1 MKQTFYRHL
10 LMVSLMCAMVLPSL
24 PLAAQSRDDEV
35 MVSTCSEVY
44 EFKMKGGQPIVKN
57 KTVIEYESL
66 RQYDVKIQP
75 AVFYGDNI
83 KLDKASCEGYSAN
96 YRSATPEN
104 VFFDDSRVCYFDVTL
119 GRWGRKRKMTYERT
133 FTDLHYFT
141 RIVLGEQYFV
151 KHKTVTFIFPKGF
164 EHYRLV
170 DKNMTPNVSIEHK
183 DKGGGRVVTYTINDM
198 APIKQEEAMPT
209 VASVY
214 PTVFVV
220 GSFKDAADMF
230 AWGRQLSDVD
240 TAIPNLP
247 QILEQINQ
255 GGKSEFD
262 RIRNTLAWVQENVRY
277 VAFEAGVSKHQ
288 PDTPAE
294 VVRKRYGDCK
304 GMALLLKTLLTAQGF
319 DARLTDVGT
328 REASCLMSEIPTLA
342 AINHAICTLEWQGKT
357 YYLDA
362 TCNHIPLGHIP
373 SNVQGMEVMVEEPG
387 GAPSLRT
394 VPVLPVEAN
403 CDSVRIDLSMNH
415 QFQLTGKVS
424 RWFKGDM
431 KEMMLSML
439 DDNEAADRMQFM
451 NNALNDKDH
460 ANKIEGAAWQDKD
473 CRSEWAVV
481 AGKMTDG
488 HSVERLEGQ
497 IFIEL
502 DPDNMLFTNPIDTAK
517 RKNDYVF
524 PFPSHQVREVVLT
537 LPEGYRCDPLPE
549 DFNLQN
555 QNADLSC
562 TWRRQGNAIVY
573 RKVMNLHKP
582 LINLADIPTWNALL
596 KRWQVSSHEAIVL
609 TQTTKTE

>member
-1 MKQTFYRHL
+1 MIQTFYRHL
-10 LMVSLMCAMVLPSL
+10 HMVSLVCAMVLPSI

-35 MVSTCSEVY
+35 MVSKCSEVY
-44 EFKMKGGQPIVKN
+44 EFKMKGSQPIVKN

-83 KLDKASCEGYSAN
+83 KLDEARCDGFSAN

-119 GRWGRKRKMTYERT
+119 GKWGRKRRMTYERT

-151 KHKTVTFIFPKGF
+151 KQKTVTFILPKGF
-164 EHYRLV
+164 EHYRLI
-170 DKNMTPNVSIEHK
+170 DKNMSPAVTIEHK
-183 DKGGGRVVTYTINDM
+183 DKGGSRVVTYTINDM

-240 TAIPNLP
+240 TTIPNLP

-255 GGKSEFD
+255 GGKSELD

-277 VAFEAGVSKHQ
+277 VAFEEGISGHQ
-288 PDTPAE
+288 PDKPAE

-304 GMALLLKTLLTAQGF
+304 GMALLLKTLLVAQGF

-394 VPVLPVEAN
+394 VPVLPASAN
-403 CDSVRIDLSMNH
+403 CDSVHITLMLSKAGE
-415 QFQLTGKVS
+415 LTGTITRCV
-424 RWFKGDM
+424 KGDM
-431 KEMMLSML
+431 KEMLLSAYDSRESQQRLMF
-439 DDNEAADRMQFM
+439 ER
-451 NNALNDKDH
+451 NALNDDDH
-460 ANKIEGAAWQDKD
+460 ANKVSEATWVDRD
-473 CRSEWAVV
+473 CRSEWAVLT
-481 AGKMTDG
+481 GKMTDT
-488 HSVERLEGQ
+488 HSVQQIEGEVYV
-497 IFIEL
+497 EL
-502 DPDNMLFTNPIDTAK
+502 DPDNMLFTNPIDTTK
-517 RKNDYVF
+517 RENDYTL
-524 PFPSHQVREVVLT
+524 PMPCRQVREVILQ
-537 LPEGYRCDPLPE
+537 LPEGIGCDELPE
-549 DFNLQN
+549 DYNESN
-555 QNADLSC
+555 QYADMSC
-562 TWRRQGNAIVY
+562 TWQRQGSSIIY
-573 RKVMNLHKP
+573 RKVMNLRQTRIKRE
-582 LINLADIPTWNALL
+582 DITTWNANL
-596 KRWQVSSHEAIVL
+596 KRWQSSSHEAVVL
-609 TQTTKTE
+609 K

>member
-1 MKQTFYRHL
+1 MIQTFYRHL
-10 LMVSLMCAMVLPSL
+10 LMVSLVCAMVLPSL

-35 MVSTCSEVY
+35 MVSKCSEVY

-83 KLDKASCEGYSAN
+83 KLDEARCDGFSAN

-119 GRWGRKRKMTYERT
+119 GKWGRKRRMTYERT

-151 KHKTVTFIFPKGF
+151 KQKTVTFIMPKGF

-170 DKNMTPNVSIEHK
+170 DKNMSPAVTIEHK
-183 DKGGGRVVTYTINDM
+183 DKGGSRVVTYTINDM

-240 TAIPNLP
+240 TAIPSLND
-247 QILEQINQ
+247 ILADINRECHSDLD
-255 GGKSEFD
+255 K
-262 RIRNTLAWVQENVRY
+262 IRNTYAWVQNNIRY
-277 VAFEAGVSKHQ
+277 VAFEAGVSKHR
-288 PDTPAE
+288 PDAPAE

-304 GMALLLKTLLTAQGF
+304 GMALLLKTLLVAQGF

-394 VPVLPVEAN
+394 VPVLPASAN
-403 CDSVRIDLSMNH
+403 CDSVHITLMLSKAGE
-415 QFQLTGKVS
+415 LTGTITRCV
-424 RWFKGDM
+424 KGDM
-431 KEMMLSML
+431 KEMLLSAYDSRESQQRLMF
-439 DDNEAADRMQFM
+439 ER
-451 NNALNDKDH
+451 NALNDDDH
-460 ANKIEGAAWQDKD
+460 ANKVSEATWVDRD
-473 CRSEWAVV
+473 CRSEWAVLT
-481 AGKMTDG
+481 GKMTDT
-488 HSVERLEGQ
+488 HSVQQIEGEVYV
-497 IFIEL
+497 EL
-502 DPDNMLFTNPIDTAK
+502 DPDNMLFTNPIDTNK
-517 RKNDYVF
+517 RENDYTL
-524 PFPSHQVREVVLT
+524 PMPCRQVREVILQ
-537 LPEGYRCDPLPE
+537 LPEGIGCDELPE
-549 DFNLQN
+549 DYNESN
-555 QNADLSC
+555 QYADMSC
-562 TWRRQGNAIVY
+562 TWQRQGSSIIY
-573 RKVMNLHKP
+573 RKVMNLRQTRIKRE
-582 LINLADIPTWNALL
+582 DITTWNANL
-596 KRWQVSSHEAIVL
+596 KRWQSSSHEAVVL
-609 TQTTKTE
+609 K

>member
-1 MKQTFYRHL
+1 MIQTFYRHL
-10 LMVSLMCAMVLPSL
+10 HMVSLVCAMVLPSI
-24 PLAAQSRDDEV
+24 PVAGQSRDDEV
-35 MVSTCSEVY
+35 MVSKCSEVY

-75 AVFYGDNI
+75 AAFYGDNI
-83 KLDKASCEGYSAN
+83 KLDEARCDGFSAN

-119 GRWGRKRKMTYERT
+119 GKWGRKRRMTYERT

-151 KHKTVTFIFPKGF
+151 KQKTVTFILPKGF

-170 DKNMTPNVSIEHK
+170 DKNMSPAVTIEHK
-183 DKGGGRVVTYTINDM
+183 DKGGSRVVTYTINDM

-240 TAIPNLP
+240 TTIPSLNE
-247 QILEQINQ
+247 ILTDINRECHSDLD
-255 GGKSEFD
+255 K
-262 RIRNTLAWVQENVRY
+262 IKNTYAWVQNNIRY
-277 VAFEAGVSKHQ
+277 VAFEEGISGHQ
-288 PDTPAE
+288 PDKPAE

-304 GMALLLKTLLTAQGF
+304 GMALLLKTLLVAQGF

-373 SNVQGMEVMVEEPG
+373 SNVQGMEVMVEVPG

-394 VPVLPVEAN
+394 VPVLPASTN
-403 CDSVRIDLSMNH
+403 CDSVHIDLTLSKAGE
-415 QFQLTGKVS
+415 LTGTITRCV
-424 RWFKGDM
+424 KGDM
-431 KEMMLSML
+431 KEMLLSAYDSRESQQRLMF
-439 DDNEAADRMQFM
+439 ER
-451 NNALNDKDH
+451 NALNDDDH
-460 ANKIEGAAWQDKD
+460 ANKVSDATWVDRD
-473 CRSEWAVV
+473 CRSECAVLT
-481 AGKMTDG
+481 GKMTDN
-488 HSVERLEGQ
+488 HSVQQIEGEVYV
-497 IFIEL
+497 EL
-502 DPDNMLFTNPIDTAK
+502 DPDNMLFTNPIDTNK
-517 RKNDYVF
+517 RENDYTL
-524 PFPSHQVREVVLT
+524 PMPCRQVREVILQ
-537 LPEGYRCDPLPE
+537 LPEGVGCDELPE
-549 DFNLQN
+549 DYNESN
-555 QNADLSC
+555 QYADMSC
-562 TWRRQGNAIVY
+562 TWQRQGSLIIY
-573 RKVMNLHKP
+573 RKVMNLRQTRIKRE
-582 LINLADIPTWNALL
+582 DITTWNANL
-596 KRWQVSSHEAIVL
+596 KRWQSSSHEAVVL
-609 TQTTKTE
+609 K

>member
-10 LMVSLMCAMVLPSL
+10 HMVSLVCAMVLPSI
-24 PLAAQSRDDEV
+24 PVAAQSRDDEV
-35 MVSTCSEVY
+35 MVSKCSEVY

-83 KLDKASCEGYSAN
+83 KLDEARCDGFSAN

-119 GRWGRKRKMTYERT
+119 GKWGRKRRMTYERT

-151 KHKTVTFIFPKGF
+151 KQKTVTFIMPKEF
-164 EHYRLV
+164 EHYQLI
-170 DKNMTPNVSIEHK
+170 DKNMSPAVTIEHK
-183 DKGGGRVVTYTINDM
+183 DKGGSRVVTYTINDM

-240 TAIPNLP
+240 TAIPSLND
-247 QILEQINQ
+247 ILADINRECRSDLD
-255 GGKSEFD
+255 K
-262 RIRNTLAWVQENVRY
+262 IKNTYAWVQNNIRY
-277 VAFEAGVSKHQ
+277 VAFEAGISGHQ
-288 PDTPAE
+288 PDKPAE
-294 VVRKRYGDCK
+294 IVRKRYGDCK
-304 GMALLLKTLLTAQGF
+304 GMALLLKTLLVAQGF

-373 SNVQGMEVMVEEPG
+373 SNVQGMEVMVEEPE

-394 VPVLPVEAN
+394 VPVLPASAN
-403 CDSVRIDLSMNH
+403 CDSVHITLMLSKAGE
-415 QFQLTGKVS
+415 LTGTITRCV
-424 RWFKGDM
+424 KGDM
-431 KEMMLSML
+431 KEMLLSAYDSRESQQRLMF
-439 DDNEAADRMQFM
+439 ER
-451 NNALNDKDH
+451 NALNDDDH
-460 ANKIEGAAWQDKD
+460 ANKVSEATWVDRD
-473 CRSEWAVV
+473 CRSEWAVLT
-481 AGKMTDG
+481 GKMTDT
-488 HSVERLEGQ
+488 HSVQQIEGEVYV
-497 IFIEL
+497 EL
-502 DPDNMLFTNPIDTAK
+502 DPDNMLFTNPIDTTK
-517 RKNDYVF
+517 RENDYTL
-524 PFPSHQVREVVLT
+524 PMPCRQVREVILQ
-537 LPEGYRCDPLPE
+537 LPEGVGCDELPE
-549 DFNLQN
+549 DYNERTQY
-555 QNADLSC
+555 ADMSC
-562 TWRRQGNAIVY
+562 TWRRQGSSITY
-573 RKVMNLHKP
+573 RKVMNLRQTRIKRE
-582 LINLADIPTWNALL
+582 DITTWNANL
-596 KRWQVSSHEAIVL
+596 KKWQSSSHEALVL
-609 TQTTKTE
+609 K

>member
-10 LMVSLMCAMVLPSL
+10 HMVSLVCAMVLPSI
-24 PLAAQSRDDEV
+24 PVAAQSRDDEV
-35 MVSTCSEVY
+35 MVSKCSEVY

-83 KLDKASCEGYSAN
+83 KLDEARCDGFSAN

-119 GRWGRKRKMTYERT
+119 GKWGRKRRMTYERT

-151 KHKTVTFIFPKGF
+151 KQKTVTFIMPKEF
-164 EHYRLV
+164 EHYQLI
-170 DKNMTPNVSIEHK
+170 DKNMSPAVTIEHK
-183 DKGGGRVVTYTINDM
+183 DKGGSRVVTYTINDM

-240 TAIPNLP
+240 TTIPSLSD
-247 QILEQINQ
+247 ILADINRECHSDLD
-255 GGKSEFD
+255 K
-262 RIRNTLAWVQENVRY
+262 IKNTYAWVQNNIRY
-277 VAFEAGVSKHQ
+277 VAFEAGVSKHR
-288 PDTPAE
+288 PDAPAE

-304 GMALLLKTLLTAQGF
+304 GMALLLKTLLVAQGF

-387 GAPSLRT
+387 GVPSLRT
-394 VPVLPVEAN
+394 VPVLPASAN
-403 CDSVRIDLSMNH
+403 CDSVRIDLTMNH
-415 QFQLTGKVS
+415 QFQLTGKAS
-424 RWFKGDM
+424 RWFMGDM

-451 NNALNDKDH
+451 SNALNDKDH

-473 CRSEWAVV
+473 CRSEWAVI
-481 AGKMTDG
+481 AATLTDG
-488 HSVERLEGQ
+488 HSVEQVDNEL
-497 IFIEL
+497 FVEL
-502 DPDNMLFTNPIDTAK
+502 DPDNMLMTNPIDTTD
-517 RKNDYVF
+517 RKNDYVL
-524 PFPSHQVREVVLT
+524 PFPCRQVREVALT
-537 LPEGYRCDPLPE
+537 LPVGYRCEQLP
-549 DFNLQN
+549 DDYDRHADV
-555 QNADLSC
+555 ADLSC
-562 TWRRQGNAIVY
+562 TFRQEGNTIIY
-573 RKVMNLHKP
+573 RKVMSLHHPRVP
-582 LINLADIPTWNALL
+582 LDRIMAWNAQL
-596 KRWQVSSHEAIVL
+596 KQWNEHAHEQIVL
-609 TQTTKTE
+609 VKD

>member
-1 MKQTFYRHL
+1 
-10 LMVSLMCAMVLPSL
+10 MVSLVCAMVLPSI
-24 PLAAQSRDDEV
+24 PVAAQSRDDEV
-35 MVSTCSEVY
+35 MVSQCSEVY

-83 KLDKASCEGYSAN
+83 KLDEARCDGYNAN

-119 GRWGRKRKMTYERT
+119 GKWGRKRRMTYERT

-151 KHKTVTFIFPKGF
+151 KHKTVTFVFPKGF

-170 DKNMTPNVSIEHK
+170 DKNMSPAVTIEHK
-183 DKGGGRVVTYTINDM
+183 DKGSSRVVTYTINDM
-198 APIKQEEAMPT
+198 VPIKQEEAMPT

-240 TAIPNLP
+240 TAVPSLND
-247 QILEQINQ
+247 ILADINRECHNDLD
-255 GGKSEFD
+255 K
-262 RIRNTLAWVQENVRY
+262 IKNTYAWVQNNIRY
-277 VAFEAGVSKHQ
+277 VAFEEGISGHQ
-288 PDTPAE
+288 PDKPAE

-304 GMALLLKTLLTAQGF
+304 GMALLLKTLLVAQGF

-394 VPVLPVEAN
+394 VPVLPASDN
-403 CDSVRIDLSMNH
+403 CDSVHISLVMNEELV
-415 QFQLTGKVS
+415 LTGEIS
-424 RWFKGDM
+424 RHLKGDM
-431 KEMMLSML
+431 KEFLLSAY
-439 DDNEAADRMQFM
+439 DSQEAQRRLMFER
-451 NNALNDKDH
+451 NALNDNDH
-460 ANKIEGAAWQDKD
+460 ANQVTDATWQDKD
-473 CRSEWAVV
+473 CRSKWAVLT
-481 AGKMTDG
+481 GKMTDS
-488 HSVERLEGQ
+488 HSVELLEGEL
-497 IFIEL
+497 FIEL

-517 RKNDYVF
+517 RKNDYILLM
-524 PFPSHQVREVVLT
+524 PCRLVREVVLQLPDGYRLDE
-537 LPEGYRCDPLPE
+537 LPEGFSQQGQY
-549 DFNLQN
+549 
-555 QNADLSC
+555 ADLSC
-562 TWRRQGNAIVY
+562 SWLRQEGTIAY
-573 RKVMNLHKP
+573 RKVMNIRQPRIALE
-582 LINLADIPTWNALL
+582 DIPEWNALL
-596 KRWQVSSHEAIVL
+596 KRWQASSHEQIVL
-609 TQTTKTE
+609 NKR

>member
-1 MKQTFYRHL
+1 
-10 LMVSLMCAMVLPSL
+10 MVSLVCAMVLPSI
-24 PLAAQSRDDEV
+24 PVAGQSRDDEV
-35 MVSTCSEVY
+35 MVSKCSEVY

-83 KLDKASCEGYSAN
+83 KLDEARCDGFSAN

-119 GRWGRKRKMTYERT
+119 GKWGRKRRMTYERT

-151 KHKTVTFIFPKGF
+151 KQKTVTFIMPKGF

-170 DKNMTPNVSIEHK
+170 DKNMTPAVTIEHK
-183 DKGGGRVVTYTINDM
+183 DKGGSRVVTYTINDM

-240 TAIPNLP
+240 TAIPSLSD
-247 QILEQINQ
+247 ILADINRECHSDLD
-255 GGKSEFD
+255 K
-262 RIRNTLAWVQENVRY
+262 IKNTYAWVQNNIRY
-277 VAFEAGVSKHQ
+277 VAFEEGISGHQ
-288 PDTPAE
+288 PDKPAE

-304 GMALLLKTLLTAQGF
+304 GMALLLKTLLVAQGF

-342 AINHAICTLEWQGKT
+342 AINHAICTLEWQGKS

-394 VPVLPVEAN
+394 VPVLPASAN
-403 CDSVRIDLSMNH
+403 CDSVHITLMLSKAGE
-415 QFQLTGKVS
+415 LTGTITRCV
-424 RWFKGDM
+424 KGDM
-431 KEMMLSML
+431 KEMLLSAYDSRESQQRLMF
-439 DDNEAADRMQFM
+439 ER
-451 NNALNDKDH
+451 NALNDDDH
-460 ANKIEGAAWQDKD
+460 ANKVSDATWVDRD
-473 CRSEWAVV
+473 CRSEWAVLT
-481 AGKMTDG
+481 GKMTDT
-488 HSVERLEGQ
+488 HSVQQIEGEVYV
-497 IFIEL
+497 EL

-517 RKNDYVF
+517 RENDYTL
-524 PFPSHQVREVVLT
+524 PMPCRQVREVILQ
-537 LPEGYRCDPLPE
+537 LPEGIGFDELPE
-549 DFNLQN
+549 DYNERTQY
-555 QNADLSC
+555 ADMSC
-562 TWRRQGNAIVY
+562 TWQRQGSLIIY
-573 RKVMNLHKP
+573 RKVMNLRQTRIKRE
-582 LINLADIPTWNALL
+582 DITTWNANL
-596 KRWQVSSHEAIVL
+596 KKWQSSSHEALVL
-609 TQTTKTE
+609 K

>member
-1 MKQTFYRHL
+1 MIQTFYRHL
-10 LMVSLMCAMVLPSL
+10 LMVSLVCAMVLPSL

-35 MVSTCSEVY
+35 MVSKCSEVY

-83 KLDKASCEGYSAN
+83 KLDEARCDGFSAN

-119 GRWGRKRKMTYERT
+119 GKWGRKRRMTYERT

-151 KHKTVTFIFPKGF
+151 KHKTVTFILPKGF
-164 EHYRLV
+164 EHYRLI
-170 DKNMTPNVSIEHK
+170 DKNMSSAVTIEHK
-183 DKGGGRVVTYTINDM
+183 DKGGSRVVTYTINDM

-240 TAIPNLP
+240 TTIPSLSD
-247 QILEQINQ
+247 ILADINRECHSDLDII
-255 GGKSEFD
+255 K
-262 RIRNTLAWVQENVRY
+262 NTYAWVQNNIRY
-277 VAFEAGVSKHQ
+277 VAFEAGISGHQ
-288 PDTPAE
+288 PDKPAE

-304 GMALLLKTLLTAQGF
+304 GMALLLKTLLVAQGF

-362 TCNHIPLGHIP
+362 TCNHIPLAHIP
-373 SNVQGMEVMVEEPG
+373 SNVRGMEVMVEQPG

-403 CDSVRIDLSMNH
+403 CDSVRIDLTMNH
-415 QFQLTGKVS
+415 QFQLTGKAS

-460 ANKIEGAAWQDKD
+460 ANKIEGAAWQEKD

-481 AGKMTDG
+481 AATMTDG
-488 HSVERLEGQ
+488 HSVEQVENEL
-497 IFIEL
+497 FVEL
-502 DPDNMLFTNPIDTAK
+502 DPDNMLMTAPIDTTD
-517 RKNDYVF
+517 RKNDYVL
-524 PFPSHQVREVVLT
+524 PFPCRQVREVALT
-537 LPEGYRCDPLPE
+537 LPAGYRCEQLP
-549 DFNLQN
+549 DDYDLHTDV
-555 QNADLSC
+555 ADLSC
-562 TWRRQGNAIVY
+562 TFRQEGNTVIY
-573 RKVMNLHKP
+573 RKMMSLHHPRVP
-582 LINLADIPTWNALL
+582 LDKIMAWNAQL
-596 KRWQVSSHEAIVL
+596 KQWSEHAHEQIVL
-609 TQTTKTE
+609 VKN

>member
-1 MKQTFYRHL
+1 
-10 LMVSLMCAMVLPSL
+10 MVSLVCAMVLPSI
-24 PLAAQSRDDEV
+24 PVAGQSRDDEV
-35 MVSTCSEVY
+35 MVSKCSEVY

-83 KLDKASCEGYSAN
+83 KLDEARCDGFSAN

-119 GRWGRKRKMTYERT
+119 GKWGRKRRMTYERT

-151 KHKTVTFIFPKGF
+151 KQKTVTFIMPKGF

-170 DKNMTPNVSIEHK
+170 DKNMTPAVTIEHK
-183 DKGGGRVVTYTINDM
+183 DKGGSRVVTYTINDM

-240 TAIPNLP
+240 TAIPSLSD
-247 QILEQINQ
+247 ILADINRECHSDLD
-255 GGKSEFD
+255 K
-262 RIRNTLAWVQENVRY
+262 IKNTYAWVQNNIRY
-277 VAFEAGVSKHQ
+277 VAFEEGISGHQ
-288 PDTPAE
+288 PDKPAE

-304 GMALLLKTLLTAQGF
+304 GMALLLKTLLVTQGF

-342 AINHAICTLEWQGKT
+342 AINHAICTLEWQGKS

-394 VPVLPVEAN
+394 VPVLPASAN
-403 CDSVRIDLSMNH
+403 CDSVHITLMLSKAGE
-415 QFQLTGKVS
+415 LTGTITRCV
-424 RWFKGDM
+424 KGDM
-431 KEMMLSML
+431 KEMLLSAYDSRESQQRLMF
-439 DDNEAADRMQFM
+439 ER
-451 NNALNDKDH
+451 NALNDDDH
-460 ANKIEGAAWQDKD
+460 ANKVSDATWVDRD
-473 CRSEWAVV
+473 CRSEWAVLT
-481 AGKMTDG
+481 GKMTDT
-488 HSVERLEGQ
+488 HSVQQIEGEVYV
-497 IFIEL
+497 EL

-517 RKNDYVF
+517 RENDYTL
-524 PFPSHQVREVVLT
+524 PMPCRQVREVILQ
-537 LPEGYRCDPLPE
+537 LPEGIGFDELPE
-549 DFNLQN
+549 DYNERTQY
-555 QNADLSC
+555 ADMSC
-562 TWRRQGNAIVY
+562 TWQRQGSLIIY
-573 RKVMNLHKP
+573 RKVMNLRQTRIKRE
-582 LINLADIPTWNALL
+582 DITTWNANL
-596 KRWQVSSHEAIVL
+596 KKWQSSSHEALVL
-609 TQTTKTE
+609 K

>member
-10 LMVSLMCAMVLPSL
+10 HMVSLVCAMVLPSI
-24 PLAAQSRDDEV
+24 PVAGQSRDDEV
-35 MVSTCSEVY
+35 MVSKCSEVY

-83 KLDKASCEGYSAN
+83 KLDEARCDGFSAN

-119 GRWGRKRKMTYERT
+119 GKWGRKRRMTYERT

-151 KHKTVTFIFPKGF
+151 KQKTVTFIMPKEF

-170 DKNMTPNVSIEHK
+170 DKNMSPAVTIEHK
-183 DKGGGRVVTYTINDM
+183 DKGGSRVVTYTINDM

-209 VASVY
+209 VSSVY

-240 TAIPNLP
+240 TAIPSLSD
-247 QILEQINQ
+247 ILADINRECHSDLD
-255 GGKSEFD
+255 K
-262 RIRNTLAWVQENVRY
+262 IKNTYAWVQNNIRY
-277 VAFEAGVSKHQ
+277 VAFEEGISGHQ
-288 PDTPAE
+288 PDKPAE

-304 GMALLLKTLLTAQGF
+304 GMALLLKTLLVAQGF

-342 AINHAICTLEWQGKT
+342 AINHAICTLEWLGKT

-373 SNVQGMEVMVEEPG
+373 SNVQGMEVMVEEPE

-394 VPVLPVEAN
+394 VPVLPASAN
-403 CDSVRIDLSMNH
+403 CDSVHITLMLSKAGE
-415 QFQLTGKVS
+415 LTGTITRCV
-424 RWFKGDM
+424 KGDM
-431 KEMMLSML
+431 KEMLLSAYDSRESQQRLMF
-439 DDNEAADRMQFM
+439 ER
-451 NNALNDKDH
+451 NALNDDDH
-460 ANKIEGAAWQDKD
+460 ANKVSDATWVDRD
-473 CRSEWAVV
+473 CRSEWAVLT
-481 AGKMTDG
+481 GKMTDT
-488 HSVERLEGQ
+488 HSVQQIEGEVYV
-497 IFIEL
+497 EL
-502 DPDNMLFTNPIDTAK
+502 DPDNMLFTNPIDTTK
-517 RKNDYVF
+517 RENDYTL
-524 PFPSHQVREVVLT
+524 PMPCRQVREVILQ
-537 LPEGYRCDPLPE
+537 LPEGIECDELPE
-549 DFNLQN
+549 DYNERTQY
-555 QNADLSC
+555 ADMSC
-562 TWRRQGNAIVY
+562 TWRRQGSSITY
-573 RKVMNLHKP
+573 RKVMNLRQTRIKRE
-582 LINLADIPTWNALL
+582 DITTWNANL
-596 KRWQVSSHEAIVL
+596 KKWQSSSHEALVL
-609 TQTTKTE
+609 K

>member
-1 MKQTFYRHL
+1 MIQTFYRHL
-10 LMVSLMCAMVLPSL
+10 LMVSLVCAMVLPSI

-35 MVSTCSEVY
+35 MVSKCSEVY

-83 KLDKASCEGYSAN
+83 KLDEARCDGFSAN

-119 GRWGRKRKMTYERT
+119 GKWGRKRRMTYERT

-141 RIVLGEQYFV
+141 RIVLGDQYFV
-151 KHKTVTFIFPKGF
+151 KHKTVTFIIPKGF
-164 EHYRLV
+164 EHYRLI
-170 DKNMTPNVSIEHK
+170 DKNMSPAVTIEHK
-183 DKGGGRVVTYTINDM
+183 DKGGSRVVTYTINDM

-240 TAIPNLP
+240 TAIPSLSD
-247 QILEQINQ
+247 ILADINRECHSDLD
-255 GGKSEFD
+255 K
-262 RIRNTLAWVQENVRY
+262 IKNTYAWVQNNIRY
-277 VAFEAGVSKHQ
+277 VAFEEGISGHQ
-288 PDTPAE
+288 PDKPAE

-304 GMALLLKTLLTAQGF
+304 GMALLLKTLLVAQGF

-342 AINHAICTLEWQGKT
+342 VINHAICTLEWQGKT
-357 YYLDA
+357 YYQDA

-394 VPVLPVEAN
+394 VPVLPASAN
-403 CDSVRIDLSMNH
+403 CDSVHITLMLSKAGE
-415 QFQLTGKVS
+415 LTGTITRCV
-424 RWFKGDM
+424 KGDM
-431 KEMMLSML
+431 KEMLLSAYDSRESQQRLMF
-439 DDNEAADRMQFM
+439 ER
-451 NNALNDKDH
+451 NALNDDDH
-460 ANKIEGAAWQDKD
+460 ANKVSEATWVDRD
-473 CRSEWAVV
+473 CRSEWAVLT
-481 AGKMTDG
+481 GKMTDT
-488 HSVERLEGQ
+488 HSVQQIEGEVYV
-497 IFIEL
+497 EL
-502 DPDNMLFTNPIDTAK
+502 DPDNMLFTNPIDTTK
-517 RKNDYVF
+517 RENDYTL
-524 PFPSHQVREVVLT
+524 PMPCRQVREVILQ
-537 LPEGYRCDPLPE
+537 LPEGIGCDELPVDYYE
-549 DFNLQN
+549 RTQY
-555 QNADLSC
+555 ADMSC
-562 TWRRQGNAIVY
+562 TWRRQGSSITY
-573 RKVMNLHKP
+573 RKVMNLRQTRIKR
-582 LINLADIPTWNALL
+582 DDRTTWNANL
-596 KRWQVSSHEAIVL
+596 KKWQSSSHEALVL
-609 TQTTKTE
+609 K

>member
-10 LMVSLMCAMVLPSL
+10 HMVSLVCAMVLPSI
-24 PLAAQSRDDEV
+24 PVAGQSRDDEV
-35 MVSTCSEVY
+35 MVSKCSEVY

-83 KLDKASCEGYSAN
+83 KLDEARCDGFSAN

-119 GRWGRKRKMTYERT
+119 GKWGRKRRMTYERT

-151 KHKTVTFIFPKGF
+151 KQKTVTFIMPKEF
-164 EHYRLV
+164 EHYRLI
-170 DKNMTPNVSIEHK
+170 DKNMSPAVTIEHK
-183 DKGGGRVVTYTINDM
+183 DKGGSRVVTYTINDM

-220 GSFKDAADMF
+220 GSFKDTADMF

-240 TAIPNLP
+240 TAIPSLSD
-247 QILEQINQ
+247 ILADINRECHSDLD
-255 GGKSEFD
+255 K
-262 RIRNTLAWVQENVRY
+262 IKNTYAWVQNNIRY
-277 VAFEAGVSKHQ
+277 VAFEEGISGHQ
-288 PDTPAE
+288 PDKPAE

-304 GMALLLKTLLTAQGF
+304 GMALLLKTLLVAQGF

-394 VPVLPVEAN
+394 VPVLPASAN
-403 CDSVRIDLSMNH
+403 CDSVHITLMLSKAGE
-415 QFQLTGKVS
+415 LTGTITRCV
-424 RWFKGDM
+424 KGDM
-431 KEMMLSML
+431 KEMLLSAYDSRESQQRLMF
-439 DDNEAADRMQFM
+439 ER
-451 NNALNDKDH
+451 NALNDDDH
-460 ANKIEGAAWQDKD
+460 ANKVSDATWVDRD
-473 CRSEWAVV
+473 CRSEWAVLT
-481 AGKMTDG
+481 GKMTDT
-488 HSVERLEGQ
+488 HSVQQIEGEVYV
-497 IFIEL
+497 EL
-502 DPDNMLFTNPIDTAK
+502 DPDNMLFTNPIDTNK
-517 RKNDYVF
+517 RENDYTL
-524 PFPSHQVREVVLT
+524 PMPCRQVREVILQ
-537 LPEGYRCDPLPE
+537 LPEGIGCDELPE
-549 DFNLQN
+549 DYNERTQY
-555 QNADLSC
+555 ADLSC
-562 TWRRQGNAIVY
+562 TWRRQGSSIIY
-573 RKVMNLHKP
+573 RKVMNLRQTRIKRE
-582 LINLADIPTWNALL
+582 DITTWNANL
-596 KRWQVSSHEAIVL
+596 KRWQSSSHEAVVL
-609 TQTTKTE
+609 K

>member
-1 MKQTFYRHL
+1 MIQTFYRHL
-10 LMVSLMCAMVLPSL
+10 HMVSLVCAMVLPSL

-35 MVSTCSEVY
+35 MVSKCSEVY

-83 KLDKASCEGYSAN
+83 KLDEARCDGFSAN

-119 GRWGRKRKMTYERT
+119 GKWGRKRRMTYERT

-151 KHKTVTFIFPKGF
+151 KQKTVTFIMPKEF
-164 EHYRLV
+164 EHYQLI
-170 DKNMTPNVSIEHK
+170 DKNMSPAVTIEHK
-183 DKGGGRVVTYTINDM
+183 DKGGSRVVIYTINDM

-209 VASVY
+209 VSSVY

-240 TAIPNLP
+240 TTIPSLNE
-247 QILEQINQ
+247 ILTDINRECHSDLD
-255 GGKSEFD
+255 K
-262 RIRNTLAWVQENVRY
+262 IKNTYAWVQNNIRY
-277 VAFEAGVSKHQ
+277 VAFEEGISGHQ
-288 PDTPAE
+288 PDKPAE

-304 GMALLLKTLLTAQGF
+304 GMALLLKTLLVAQGF

-373 SNVQGMEVMVEEPG
+373 SNVQGMEVMVDEPG

-394 VPVLPVEAN
+394 VPVLPASAN
-403 CDSVRIDLSMNH
+403 CDSVHITLMLSKAGE
-415 QFQLTGKVS
+415 LTGTITRCV
-424 RWFKGDM
+424 KGDM
-431 KEMMLSML
+431 KEMLLSAYDSRESQQRLMF
-439 DDNEAADRMQFM
+439 ER
-451 NNALNDKDH
+451 NALNDDDH
-460 ANKIEGAAWQDKD
+460 ANKVSDATWVDRD
-473 CRSEWAVV
+473 CRSEWAVLT
-481 AGKMTDG
+481 GKMTDT
-488 HSVERLEGQ
+488 HSVQQIEGEVYV
-497 IFIEL
+497 EL
-502 DPDNMLFTNPIDTAK
+502 DPDNMLFTNPIDTTK
-517 RKNDYVF
+517 RENDYTL
-524 PFPSHQVREVVLT
+524 PMPCRQVREVILQ
-537 LPEGYRCDPLPE
+537 LPEGVGCDELPE
-549 DFNLQN
+549 DYNERTRY
-555 QNADLSC
+555 ADMSC
-562 TWRRQGNAIVY
+562 TWRRQGSSIIY
-573 RKVMNLHKP
+573 RKVMNLRQTRIKRE
-582 LINLADIPTWNALL
+582 DITTWNANL
-596 KRWQVSSHEAIVL
+596 KRWQSSSHEAVVL
-609 TQTTKTE
+609 K

>member
-10 LMVSLMCAMVLPSL
+10 HMVSLVCAMVLPSI
-24 PLAAQSRDDEV
+24 PLDAQSRDDEV
-35 MVSTCSEVY
+35 MVSKCSEVY

-83 KLDKASCEGYSAN
+83 KLDEARCDGYSAN

-119 GRWGRKRKMTYERT
+119 GKWGRKRRMTYERT

-151 KHKTVTFIFPKGF
+151 KQKTVTFIMPKGF
-164 EHYRLV
+164 EHYQLI
-170 DKNMTPNVSIEHK
+170 DKNMSPAVTIEHK
-183 DKGGGRVVTYTINDM
+183 DKGGSRVVTYTINDM

-240 TAIPNLP
+240 TAIPSLNE
-247 QILEQINQ
+247 ILTDINRECHSDLD
-255 GGKSEFD
+255 K
-262 RIRNTLAWVQENVRY
+262 IKNTYAWVQNNIRY
-277 VAFEAGVSKHQ
+277 VAFEEGISGHQ
-288 PDTPAE
+288 PDKPAE

-304 GMALLLKTLLTAQGF
+304 GMALLLKTLLVAQGF

-387 GAPSLRT
+387 GVPSLRT
-394 VPVLPVEAN
+394 VPVLPASAN
-403 CDSVRIDLSMNH
+403 CDSVHIDLTMNN
-415 QFQLTGKVS
+415 QFQLNGKAS

-473 CRSEWAVV
+473 SRSEWAVV
-481 AGKMTDG
+481 AATMTDG
-488 HSVERLEGQ
+488 HSVEQVENEL
-497 IFIEL
+497 FVEL
-502 DPDNMLFTNPIDTAK
+502 DPDNMLMTTPIDTTD
-517 RKNDYVF
+517 RKNDYVLSF
-524 PFPSHQVREVVLT
+524 PCRQVREVALT
-537 LPEGYRCDPLPE
+537 LPTGYRCEQLP
-549 DFNLQN
+549 DDYDRHADV
-555 QNADLSC
+555 ADLSC
-562 TWRRQGNAIVY
+562 TFRQEGNTIIY
-573 RKVMNLHKP
+573 RKVMSLHHPRVP
-582 LINLADIPTWNALL
+582 LDKIMAWNAQL
-596 KRWQVSSHEAIVL
+596 KQWNEHAHEQIVL
-609 TQTTKTE
+609 VKD

>member
-1 MKQTFYRHL
+1 MKQTFYRYLH
-10 LMVSLMCAMVLPSL
+10 MVSLVCAMVLPSI
-24 PLAAQSRDDEV
+24 PVAGQSRDDEV
-35 MVSTCSEVY
+35 MVSKCSEVY

-83 KLDKASCEGYSAN
+83 KLDEARCDGFSAN

-119 GRWGRKRKMTYERT
+119 GKWGRKRRMTYERT

-151 KHKTVTFIFPKGF
+151 KQKTVTFILPKGF
-164 EHYRLV
+164 EHYRLI
-170 DKNMTPNVSIEHK
+170 DKNMSPAVTIEHK
-183 DKGGGRVVTYTINDM
+183 DKGGSRVVTYTINDM

-209 VASVY
+209 VSSVY

-240 TAIPNLP
+240 TAIPSLND
-247 QILEQINQ
+247 ILVDINRECHSDLD
-255 GGKSEFD
+255 K
-262 RIRNTLAWVQENVRY
+262 IRNTYAWVQNNIRY

-304 GMALLLKTLLTAQGF
+304 GMALLLKTLLVAQGF

-394 VPVLPVEAN
+394 VPVLPASAN
-403 CDSVRIDLSMNH
+403 CDSVHITLMLSKAGE
-415 QFQLTGKVS
+415 LTGTITRCV
-424 RWFKGDM
+424 KGDM
-431 KEMMLSML
+431 KEMLLSAYDSRESQQRLMF
-439 DDNEAADRMQFM
+439 ER
-451 NNALNDKDH
+451 NALNDDDH
-460 ANKIEGAAWQDKD
+460 ANKVSEATWVDRD
-473 CRSEWAVV
+473 CRSEWAVLT
-481 AGKMTDG
+481 GKMTDT
-488 HSVERLEGQ
+488 HSVQQIEGEVYV
-497 IFIEL
+497 EL

-517 RKNDYVF
+517 RKNDYTL
-524 PFPSHQVREVVLT
+524 PMPCRQVREVVLQ
-537 LPEGYRCDPLPE
+537 LPE
-549 DFNLQN
+549 DIGCDELPEDYNESN
-555 QNADLSC
+555 QYADMSC
-562 TWRRQGNAIVY
+562 TWQRQGSSIIY
-573 RKVMNLHKP
+573 RKVMNLHQTRIKRE
-582 LINLADIPTWNALL
+582 DITTWNANL
-596 KRWQVSSHEAIVL
+596 KKWQSSSHEALVL
-609 TQTTKTE
+609 K

>member
-1 MKQTFYRHL
+1 
-10 LMVSLMCAMVLPSL
+10 MVSLVCAMVLPSI
-24 PLAAQSRDDEV
+24 PVAGQSRDDEV
-35 MVSTCSEVY
+35 MVSKCSEVY

-83 KLDKASCEGYSAN
+83 KLDEARCDGFSAN

-119 GRWGRKRKMTYERT
+119 GKWGRKRRMTYERT

-151 KHKTVTFIFPKGF
+151 KQKMVTFIMPKEF
-164 EHYRLV
+164 EHYQLI
-170 DKNMTPNVSIEHK
+170 DKNMSPAVTIEHK
-183 DKGGGRVVTYTINDM
+183 DKGGSRVVTYTINDM

-240 TAIPNLP
+240 TAIPSLSD
-247 QILEQINQ
+247 ILADINRECHSDLD
-255 GGKSEFD
+255 K
-262 RIRNTLAWVQENVRY
+262 IKNTYAWVQNNIRY
-277 VAFEAGVSKHQ
+277 VAFEEGISGHQ
-288 PDTPAE
+288 PDKPAE

-304 GMALLLKTLLTAQGF
+304 GMALLLKTLLVAQGF

-387 GAPSLRT
+387 VAPSLRT

-403 CDSVRIDLSMNH
+403 CDSVRITLMLSKAGE
-415 QFQLTGKVS
+415 LTGTITRCV
-424 RWFKGDM
+424 KGDM
-431 KEMMLSML
+431 KEMLLSAYDSRESQQRLMF
-439 DDNEAADRMQFM
+439 ER
-451 NNALNDKDH
+451 NALNDDDH
-460 ANKIEGAAWQDKD
+460 ANKVSEATWVDRD
-473 CRSEWAVV
+473 CRSEWAVLT
-481 AGKMTDG
+481 GKMTDT
-488 HSVERLEGQ
+488 HSVQQIEGEVYV
-497 IFIEL
+497 EL
-502 DPDNMLFTNPIDTAK
+502 DPDNMLFTNPIDTTK
-517 RKNDYVF
+517 RENDYTL
-524 PFPSHQVREVVLT
+524 PMPCRQVREVILQ
-537 LPEGYRCDPLPE
+537 LPEGIGCDELPE
-549 DFNLQN
+549 DYNESN
-555 QNADLSC
+555 QYADMSC
-562 TWRRQGNAIVY
+562 TWQRQGSSITY
-573 RKVMNLHKP
+573 RKVMNLRQTRIKRE
-582 LINLADIPTWNALL
+582 DITTWNANL
-596 KRWQVSSHEAIVL
+596 KRWQSSSHEAVVL
-609 TQTTKTE
+609 K

>member
-10 LMVSLMCAMVLPSL
+10 HMVSLVCAMVLPSI
-24 PLAAQSRDDEV
+24 PLAGQSRDDEV
-35 MVSTCSEVY
+35 MVSKCSEVY

-83 KLDKASCEGYSAN
+83 KLDEARCDGFSAN

-119 GRWGRKRKMTYERT
+119 GKWGRKRRMTYERT

-151 KHKTVTFIFPKGF
+151 KQKTVTFILPKGF
-164 EHYRLV
+164 EHYRLI
-170 DKNMTPNVSIEHK
+170 DKNMSPAVTIEHK
-183 DKGGGRVVTYTINDM
+183 DKGGSRVVTYTINDM

-209 VASVY
+209 VSSVY

-240 TAIPNLP
+240 TAIPSLSD
-247 QILEQINQ
+247 ILADINRECHSDLD
-255 GGKSEFD
+255 K
-262 RIRNTLAWVQENVRY
+262 IKNTYAWVQNNIRY
-277 VAFEAGVSKHQ
+277 VAFEEGISGHQ
-288 PDTPAE
+288 PDKPAE

-304 GMALLLKTLLTAQGF
+304 GMALLLKTLLVTQGF

-373 SNVQGMEVMVEEPG
+373 SNVQGMEVMVEEPE

-394 VPVLPVEAN
+394 VPVLPASAN
-403 CDSVRIDLSMNH
+403 CDSVHITLMLSKAGE
-415 QFQLTGKVS
+415 LTGTITRCV
-424 RWFKGDM
+424 KGDM
-431 KEMMLSML
+431 KEMLLSAYDSRESQQRLMF
-439 DDNEAADRMQFM
+439 ER
-451 NNALNDKDH
+451 NALNDDDH
-460 ANKIEGAAWQDKD
+460 ANKVSEATWVDRD
-473 CRSEWAVV
+473 CRSEWAVLT
-481 AGKMTDG
+481 GKMTDT
-488 HSVERLEGQ
+488 HSVQHIEGEVYV
-497 IFIEL
+497 EL

-517 RKNDYVF
+517 RKNDYTL
-524 PFPSHQVREVVLT
+524 PMPCRQVREVILH
-537 LPEGYRCDPLPE
+537 LPEGVGCDELPE
-549 DFNLQN
+549 DYNESN
-555 QNADLSC
+555 QYADMSC
-562 TWRRQGNAIVY
+562 TWRRQGSSITY
-573 RKVMNLHKP
+573 RKVMNLRQTRIKRE
-582 LINLADIPTWNALL
+582 DITTWNANL
-596 KRWQVSSHEAIVL
+596 KKWQSSSHEALVL
-609 TQTTKTE
+609 K

>member
-1 MKQTFYRHL
+1 MIQTFYRHL
-10 LMVSLMCAMVLPSL
+10 HMVSLVCAMVLPSI
-24 PLAAQSRDDEV
+24 PVAAQSRDDEV
-35 MVSTCSEVY
+35 MVSKCSEVY

-83 KLDKASCEGYSAN
+83 KLDEARCDGYSAN

-119 GRWGRKRKMTYERT
+119 GKWGRKRRMTYERT

-151 KHKTVTFIFPKGF
+151 KQKTVTFIMPKEF
-164 EHYRLV
+164 EHYRLI
-170 DKNMTPNVSIEHK
+170 DKNMSPAVTIEHK
-183 DKGGGRVVTYTINDM
+183 DKGGSRVVTYTINDM

-209 VASVY
+209 VASIY

-240 TAIPNLP
+240 TTIPSLSD
-247 QILEQINQ
+247 ILADINRECHSDLD
-255 GGKSEFD
+255 K
-262 RIRNTLAWVQENVRY
+262 IKNTYAWVQNNIRY
-277 VAFEAGVSKHQ
+277 VAFEEGISGHQ
-288 PDTPAE
+288 PDKPAE

-304 GMALLLKTLLTAQGF
+304 GMALLLKTLLVAQGF

-373 SNVQGMEVMVEEPG
+373 SNAQGMEVMVEEPG

-394 VPVLPVEAN
+394 VPVLPASAN
-403 CDSVRIDLSMNH
+403 CDSVHITLMLSKAGE
-415 QFQLTGKVS
+415 LTGTITRCV
-424 RWFKGDM
+424 KGDM
-431 KEMMLSML
+431 KEMLLSAYDSRESQQRLMF
-439 DDNEAADRMQFM
+439 ER
-451 NNALNDKDH
+451 NALNDDDH
-460 ANKIEGAAWQDKD
+460 ANKVSEATWVDRD
-473 CRSEWAVV
+473 CRSEWAVLT
-481 AGKMTDG
+481 GKMTDT
-488 HSVERLEGQ
+488 HSVQQIEGEVYV
-497 IFIEL
+497 EL
-502 DPDNMLFTNPIDTAK
+502 DPDNMLFTNPIDTNK
-517 RKNDYVF
+517 RENDYTL
-524 PFPSHQVREVVLT
+524 PMPCRQVREVILQ
-537 LPEGYRCDPLPE
+537 LPEGIGCDELPE
-549 DFNLQN
+549 DYNESN
-555 QNADLSC
+555 QYADMSC
-562 TWRRQGNAIVY
+562 TWRRQGSSITY
-573 RKVMNLHKP
+573 RKVMNLRQTRIKRE
-582 LINLADIPTWNALL
+582 DITTWNVNL
-596 KRWQVSSHEAIVL
+596 KKWQSSSHEALVL
-609 TQTTKTE
+609 K

>member
-1 MKQTFYRHL
+1 MIQTFYRHL
-10 LMVSLMCAMVLPSL
+10 HMVSLVCAMVLPSI
-24 PLAAQSRDDEV
+24 PVAGQSRDDEV
-35 MVSTCSEVY
+35 MVSKCSEVY

-83 KLDKASCEGYSAN
+83 KLDEARCDGFSAN

-119 GRWGRKRKMTYERT
+119 GKWGRKRRMTYERT

-151 KHKTVTFIFPKGF
+151 KQKTVTFIMPKGF

-170 DKNMTPNVSIEHK
+170 DKNMTPAVTIEHK
-183 DKGGGRVVTYTINDM
+183 DKGGSRVVTYTINDM

-240 TAIPNLP
+240 TAIPSLSD
-247 QILEQINQ
+247 ILADINRECHSDLD
-255 GGKSEFD
+255 K
-262 RIRNTLAWVQENVRY
+262 IKNTYAWVQNNIRY
-277 VAFEAGVSKHQ
+277 VAFEEGISGHQ
-288 PDTPAE
+288 PDKPAE

-304 GMALLLKTLLTAQGF
+304 GMALLLKTLLVAQGF

-342 AINHAICTLEWQGKT
+342 AINHAICTLEWQGKS

-394 VPVLPVEAN
+394 VPVLPASAN
-403 CDSVRIDLSMNH
+403 CDSVHITLMLSKAGE
-415 QFQLTGKVS
+415 LTGTITRCV
-424 RWFKGDM
+424 KGDM
-431 KEMMLSML
+431 KEMLLSAYDSRESQQRLMF
-439 DDNEAADRMQFM
+439 ER
-451 NNALNDKDH
+451 NALNDDDH
-460 ANKIEGAAWQDKD
+460 ANKVSDATWVDRD
-473 CRSEWAVV
+473 CRSEWAVLT
-481 AGKMTDG
+481 GKMTDT
-488 HSVERLEGQ
+488 HSVQQIEGEVYV
-497 IFIEL
+497 EL

-517 RKNDYVF
+517 RENDYTL
-524 PFPSHQVREVVLT
+524 PMPCRQVREVILQ
-537 LPEGYRCDPLPE
+537 LPEGIGFDELPE
-549 DFNLQN
+549 DYNERTQY
-555 QNADLSC
+555 ADMSC
-562 TWRRQGNAIVY
+562 TWQRQGSLIIY
-573 RKVMNLHKP
+573 RKVMNLRQTRIKRE
-582 LINLADIPTWNALL
+582 DITTWNANL
-596 KRWQVSSHEAIVL
+596 KKWQSSSHEALVL
-609 TQTTKTE
+609 K

>member
-1 MKQTFYRHL
+1 MIQTFYRHL
-10 LMVSLMCAMVLPSL
+10 HMVSLVCAMVLPSI
-24 PLAAQSRDDEV
+24 PVAGQSRDDEV
-35 MVSTCSEVY
+35 MVSKCSEVY

-83 KLDKASCEGYSAN
+83 KLDEARCDGFSAN

-119 GRWGRKRKMTYERT
+119 GKWGRKRRMTYERT

-151 KHKTVTFIFPKGF
+151 KHKTVTFILPKGF

-170 DKNMTPNVSIEHK
+170 DKNMSPAVTIEHK
-183 DKGGGRVVTYTINDM
+183 DKGGSRVVTYTINDM

-209 VASVY
+209 VSSVY

-240 TAIPNLP
+240 TAIPSLND
-247 QILEQINQ
+247 ILADINRECHSDLD
-255 GGKSEFD
+255 K
-262 RIRNTLAWVQENVRY
+262 IKNTYAWVQNNIRY
-277 VAFEAGVSKHQ
+277 VAFEEGISGHQ
-288 PDTPAE
+288 PDKPAE

-304 GMALLLKTLLTAQGF
+304 GMALLLKTLLVAQGF

-328 REASCLMSEIPTLA
+328 REASCLMSKIPTLA

-403 CDSVRIDLSMNH
+403 CDSVHITLMLSKAGE
-415 QFQLTGKVS
+415 LTGTITRCV
-424 RWFKGDM
+424 KGDM
-431 KEMMLSML
+431 KEMLLSAYDSRESQQRLMF
-439 DDNEAADRMQFM
+439 ER
-451 NNALNDKDH
+451 NALNDDDH
-460 ANKIEGAAWQDKD
+460 ANKVSEATWVDRD
-473 CRSEWAVV
+473 CRNEWAVLT
-481 AGKMTDG
+481 GKMTDT
-488 HSVERLEGQ
+488 HSVQHIEGEVYV
-497 IFIEL
+497 EL

-517 RKNDYVF
+517 RMNDYTL
-524 PFPSHQVREVVLT
+524 PMPCRQVREVILQ
-537 LPEGYRCDPLPE
+537 LPEGIGCDELPE
-549 DFNLQN
+549 DYNESN
-555 QNADLSC
+555 QYADMSC
-562 TWRRQGNAIVY
+562 TWQRQGSLIIY
-573 RKVMNLHKP
+573 RKVMNLRQTRIKRE
-582 LINLADIPTWNALL
+582 DITTWNANL
-596 KRWQVSSHEAIVL
+596 KKWQSSSHEAVVL
-609 TQTTKTE
+609 K

>member
-1 MKQTFYRHL
+1 
-10 LMVSLMCAMVLPSL
+10 MVSLVCAMVLPSL
-24 PLAAQSRDDEV
+24 SLAAQSRDDEV
-35 MVSTCSEVY
+35 MVSKCSEVY

-83 KLDKASCEGYSAN
+83 KLDEARCDGFSAN

-119 GRWGRKRKMTYERT
+119 GKWGRKRRMTYERT

-151 KHKTVTFIFPKGF
+151 KQKTVTFIMPKGF

-170 DKNMTPNVSIEHK
+170 DKNMSPAVTIEHK
-183 DKGGGRVVTYTINDM
+183 DKGGSRVVTYTINDM
-198 APIKQEEAMPT
+198 PPIKQEEAMPT

-240 TAIPNLP
+240 TAIPSLSD
-247 QILEQINQ
+247 ILADINRECHSDLD
-255 GGKSEFD
+255 K
-262 RIRNTLAWVQENVRY
+262 IKNTYAWVQNNIRY
-277 VAFEAGVSKHQ
+277 VAFEEGISGHQ
-288 PDTPAE
+288 PDKPAE

-304 GMALLLKTLLTAQGF
+304 GMALLLKTLLVAQGF

-342 AINHAICTLEWQGKT
+342 AINHAICTIEWQGKT

-362 TCNHIPLGHIP
+362 TCNHIPLSHIP

-394 VPVLPVEAN
+394 VPVLPASAN
-403 CDSVRIDLSMNH
+403 CDSVHITLMLSKAGE
-415 QFQLTGKVS
+415 LTGTITRCV
-424 RWFKGDM
+424 KGDM
-431 KEMMLSML
+431 KEMLLSAYDSRESQQRLMF
-439 DDNEAADRMQFM
+439 ER
-451 NNALNDKDH
+451 NALNDDDH
-460 ANKIEGAAWQDKD
+460 ANKVSDATWVDRD
-473 CRSEWAVV
+473 CRSEWAVLT
-481 AGKMTDG
+481 GKMTDT
-488 HSVERLEGQ
+488 HSVQQIEGEVYV
-497 IFIEL
+497 EL

-517 RKNDYVF
+517 RENDYTL
-524 PFPSHQVREVVLT
+524 PMPCRQVREVILQ
-537 LPEGYRCDPLPE
+537 LPEGVGCDELPE
-549 DFNLQN
+549 DYNESN
-555 QNADLSC
+555 QYADMSC
-562 TWRRQGNAIVY
+562 TWQRQGSSITY
-573 RKVMNLHKP
+573 RKVMNLRQTRIKRE
-582 LINLADIPTWNALL
+582 DITTWNANL
-596 KRWQVSSHEAIVL
+596 KRWQSSSSHEAVVL
-609 TQTTKTE
+609 K